1 MKKKHTDLFLLS
13 NNKSAERTGESVPSR
28 RISNNSHM
36 KTYIFKFSSLDHRSE
51 DGSQKLD
58 YLIGEGF
65 ARLMLSSW
73 NPLELL
79 RFKLGNE
86 TIIARK
92 RFNDCKV
99 VIFGKGEYPIRKIRD
114 MYENTTRNIQR
125 T

>member
-1 MKKKHTDLFLLS
+1 
-13 NNKSAERTGESVPSR
+13 
-28 RISNNSHM
+28 M
-36 KTYIFKFSSLDHRSE
+36 KTYTFKFTSLDHRSE

-65 ARLMLSSW
+65 ARLMLTND

-86 TIIARK
+86 TMVARK

-99 VIFGKGEYPIRKIRD
+99 VIYGTGEYPIQKIKD
-114 MYENTTRNIQR
+114 MYEQ
-125 T
+125 